1 MLYLLW
7 KGSLIFVTITTVVI
21 LEIIISLWHCIKNQI
36 EDKHKWIVKF
46 ATKRTANHF
55 QIHSMHG
62 LDDCKSCGKTTEQE
76 VLSDIGY
83 LIIMKKVYMLYIYF
97 LKYFHKIHH
106 CHHHHP
112 YHHKSVCRASWR
124 LLRNIHK
131 ILNI

>member
-36 EDKHKWIVKF
+36 EDKHKWVVKF

-62 LDDCKSCGKTTEQE
+62 LDDCKFVAKLLNRKCS
-76 VLSDIGY
+76 LILDISSSW
-83 LIIMKKVYMLYIYF
+83 KKYTCFIY
-97 LKYFHKIHH
+97 K
-106 CHHHHP
+106 
-112 YHHKSVCRASWR
+112 
-124 LLRNIHK
+124 
-131 ILNI
+131 LNINLQLFIIVIIIIPIIINQCAVQVEDYYGIFIKF